1 LKVSF
6 EKYGV
11 RPKGGWRCL
20 YPRAAAHPASLLSG
34 GRFLCLLY
42 VSSGLESGIVSPM
55 KTLREWWKIEK
66 EKWKHLHIFTKCLL
80 GGTIAFLIYFILT
93 IGYGIIILIFTG
105 HWPVY

>member
-1 LKVSF
+1 
-6 EKYGV
+6 
-11 RPKGGWRCL
+11 
-20 YPRAAAHPASLLSG
+20 
-34 GRFLCLLY
+34 
-42 VSSGLESGIVSPM
+42 M

-66 EKWKHLHIFTKCLL
+66 GEWERLHIFGKCFI